1 MPPCGE
7 KTRNQFQ
14 GTKKYGGEKA
24 MKRSPAVAGQFY
36 PGDRTTLAK
45 SVAELCG
52 PTIEEKQKHKA
63 LAVISPHAGYMY
75 SGRVA
80 GETFSRVVV
89 PEDVIILGPNHHGH
103 GAAVALMDKG
113 AWQMPMGAVKINET
127 LAAELCRVSRL
138 VERDEFAH
146 RYEHS
151 LEVQVPFL
159 QFFQQN
165 LTITPLVISHIPY
178 EDCVEV
184 GRDIA
189 AAVRKYKK
197 PVLIVASTDMTH
209 YESRQAATV
218 KDNLAIERILKLDG
232 AGLYETVLGR
242 RISMCGIMP
251 TTIALSAA
259 KELGAA
265 KVELV
270 RYTDSGE
277 TSGDTNQVVGY
288 AGLIIS

>member
-1 MPPCGE
+1 
-7 KTRNQFQ
+7 
-14 GTKKYGGEKA
+14 

-36 PGDRTTLAK
+36 PGDRTSLART
-45 SVAELCG
+45 VAELCG
-52 PTIEEKQKHKA
+52 PAIEGKQKQEA
-63 LAVISPHAGYMY
+63 LAVISPHAGYIY

-80 GETFSRVVV
+80 GETFARVQI

-113 AWQMPMGAVKINET
+113 TWQMPMGEVVINET

-138 VERDEFAH
+138 VECDEIAH
-146 RYEHS
+146 SYEHS

-159 QFFQQN
+159 QFFQPS

-178 EDCVEV
+178 EDCVAV

-189 AAVRKYKK
+189 AAVRNYNK

-209 YESRQAATV
+209 YESRQAATA
-218 KDNLAIERILKLDG
+218 KDKLAIERILQLDG

-251 TTIALSAA
+251 TTVALTAA
-259 KELGAA
+259 KELGA
-265 KVELV
+265 VTVDLV

-277 TSGDTNQVVGY
+277 MSGDTDQVVGY